1 MKYQSFYIGNELFAE
16 DMMLYILSPMEFTH
30 ENLLKL
36 ITEFSQLAGYKI
48 NISEASLFSQTI
60 NEQSKKEIK
69 RTIQFIIASKRIKYL
84 GNSEN
89 YKNC

>member
-1 MKYQSFYIGNELFAE
+1 MKYQGFYIGNELFAE
-16 DMMLYILSPMEFTH
+16 DMILYILSPMEFTH

-48 NISEASLFSQTI
+48 NISEASLFPQMI
-60 NEQSKKEIK
+60 NEQFKKEIK
-69 RTIQFIIASKRIKYL
+69 RTIQFIIVSKRIKYL

>member
-48 NISEASLFSQTI
+48 NISEASLFSQMI